1 MDFLSALFNAISN
14 SSGSGGGAFKDN
26 AKSNAKAKAKVQ
38 KAQSKQTNNASKA
51 TSASPSRNIATS
63 PSSTANTRSTVSAS
77 LDSSQ
82 SSKPNYTEDLYAPGV
97 NQPTENNA
105 VGDALDR
112 LSSLV
117 TQPRKAYATEDETK
131 KESKDESKT
140 DEQKANQSKNAAEQQ
155 SADTNTAQ
163 SKQDQS
169 VIDESAK
176 KGYSTLSWEDN
187 MTEWLNSKE
196 GQAYQERLSPEMRK
210 QIKDKGA
217 WSIAQ
222 TAQVYDSDN
231 PDYSMNANDFYN
243 QAHFTDSSG
252 QNSVKDWVNT
262 YKDYDGKGTSIDA
275 NGDGDIS
282 QSEME
287 TWYNWSRKNNSG
299 DPTTWYNN
307 TWGTGADETW
317 NQAYQ
322 NAESALTANL
332 YAQTLANKG
341 KDDWGVQANK
351 DGTVTFGSA
360 DSGAQLTVD
369 QNQAEALSR
378 LVTSDNYNDFM
389 SDSPETIM
397 SGKGYWTDAF
407 RDYNNLA
414 SAENAAST
422 LYSKDSDGKYSDTDG
437 LINSFSDEEKANMI
451 NALGGTSYG
460 VTSSSD
466 GANLAQAGIG
476 GSGGD
481 FLQNAT
487 NFLNDVFSQNLGTGR
502 DVGYDPESGTYSY
515 TGAVDTTDDRRRI
528 SGYDYDDEKYSNAIA
543 NLLAS
548 EALSNE
554 EAYYLM
560 GKDGPTYKDA
570 EGVLY
575 TR

>member
-1 MDFLSALFNAISN
+1 MDFLGALFNAISN

-26 AKSNAKAKAKVQ
+26 AKSNAKAKARTQ
-38 KAQSKQTNNASKA
+38 KAQSKQTGNVNKVAN
-51 TSASPSRNIATS
+51 TSASHSAATS
-63 PSSTANTRSTVSAS
+63 PSSTVSTRSTVSSS
-77 LDSSQ
+77 LGSPQ
-82 SSKPNYTEDLYAPGV
+82 SSKPSYTENLYAPGV

-117 TQPRKAYATEDETK
+117 TQPRKAYATENEDK
-131 KESKDESKT
+131 KDKSESKT
-140 DEQKANQSKNAAEQQ
+140 EEQKANQSTDAAEQQ
-155 SADTNTAQ
+155 SANTDTNQ
-163 SKQDQS
+163 LKQDQS

-196 GQAYQERLSPEMRK
+196 GQAYQQRLSSDMRK
-210 QIKDKGA
+210 QIEDKGA

-222 TAQVYDSDN
+222 TAQVYDADN

-252 QNSVKDWVNT
+252 QNSVKDWINT
-262 YKDYDGKGTSIDA
+262 YKDYDGKGSSLDA
-275 NGDGDIS
+275 DGDGDIS
-282 QSEME
+282 KSEME
-287 TWYNWSRKNNSG
+287 TWYNWSRQNNSG

-322 NAESALTANL
+322 NGESALTANL

-341 KDDWGVQANK
+341 QDDWGVQANN

-360 DSGAQLTVD
+360 NSGAQLTVD

-414 SAENAAST
+414 SAENAANT
-422 LYSKDSDGKYSDTDG
+422 LYSQNSDGKYSDASN

-451 NALGGTSYG
+451 NALSGTTYG
-460 VTSSSD
+460 VTSSAD
-466 GANLAQAGIG
+466 GANLAQAGVG
-476 GSGGD
+476 GSDGD
-481 FLQNAT
+481 FLQGAAS
-487 NFLNDVFSQNLGTGR
+487 FLNDVFSQNLGTGH
-502 DVGYDPESGTYSY
+502 DVGYNPDTGTYSY
-515 TGAVDTTDDRRRI
+515 ASAADTSDDRRRI
-528 SGYDYDDEKYSNAIA
+528 SGYDYDDDKYSNAIA

>member
-1 MDFLSALFNAISN
+1 MDFLSALFNAVSN

-38 KAQSKQTNNASKA
+38 KAQSKQTNNAAKA
-51 TSASPSRNIATS
+51 SSASTSHRAATS
-63 PSSTANTRSTVSAS
+63 PSSTASTRSTVNSS
-77 LDSSQ
+77 LGSSQ
-82 SSKPNYTEDLYAPGV
+82 SSKPSYTEDLYAPGM
-97 NQPTENNA
+97 NQPSENNA

-117 TQPRKAYATEDETK
+117 TQPRKAYATENET
-131 KESKDESKT
+131 EKDKSESKT
-140 DEQKANQSKNAAEQQ
+140 DEQKTNQTTNATEQQ
-155 SADTNTAQ
+155 AADTGSSQ

-210 QIKDKGA
+210 QIDDKGA

-222 TAQVYDSDN
+222 TAQVYDSDH

-252 QNSVKDWVNT
+252 QNSVKDWIDT
-262 YKDYDGKGTSIDA
+262 YKDYDGKGTSLDA
-275 NGDGDIS
+275 DGDGDIS
-282 QSEME
+282 KSEME
-287 TWYNWSRKNNSG
+287 TWYNWSRQNNSG
-299 DPTTWYNN
+299 DPTTWYND

-322 NAESALTANL
+322 NGESALTANL
-332 YAQTLANKG
+332 YAQTLANQG
-341 KDDWGVQANK
+341 QDDWGVQAND

-360 DSGAQLTVD
+360 NSGAQLTVD
-369 QNQAEALSR
+369 QNQAEALNR

-414 SAENAAST
+414 SAENAANA
-422 LYSKDSDGKYSDTDG
+422 LYSQDSDGKYSDASN

-451 NALGGTSYG
+451 NALGGTAYG
-460 VTSSSD
+460 VTSSAD
-466 GANLAQAGIG
+466 GANLAQAGANN
-476 GSGGD
+476 SDGD
-481 FLQNAT
+481 FLQNAAS
-487 NFLNDVFSQNLGTGR
+487 FLNDVFSQNLGTGH
-502 DVGYDPESGTYSY
+502 DAGYDPNTGTYSY
-515 TGAVDTTDDRRRI
+515 VGQADTSDDRRRI
-528 SGYDYDDEKYSNAIA
+528 SGYDYDDDKYSNAIA

>member
-1 MDFLSALFNAISN
+1 MDFLGALFNAISN

-26 AKSNAKAKAKVQ
+26 SKSNAKAKAKVQ
-38 KAQSKQTNNASKA
+38 KAQSRQANNVSKA
-51 TSASPSRNIATS
+51 TNASASRSAATS
-63 PSSTANTRSTVSAS
+63 PSSTTSTRSTVSSS
-77 LDSSQ
+77 LGSSQ
-82 SSKPNYTEDLYAPGV
+82 SSKPSYTESLYAPGV

-117 TQPRKAYATEDETK
+117 PQPRKAYATEDETEK
-131 KESKDESKT
+131 DKSESKA
-140 DEQKANQSKNAAEQQ
+140 DEQKANQSANTTEQQ
-155 SADTNTAQ
+155 SANTDTAQ

-196 GQAYQERLSPEMRK
+196 GQAYQQRLSSDMRK
-210 QIKDKGA
+210 QIEDKGA

-252 QNSVKDWVNT
+252 QNSVKDWINT

-275 NGDGDIS
+275 DGNGDIS
-282 QSEME
+282 QAEME
-287 TWYNWSRKNNSG
+287 NWYNWSRKNNSG
-299 DPTTWYNN
+299 DPTTWYND

-322 NAESALTANL
+322 NGESALTANL

-341 KDDWGVQANK
+341 QDDWGVQANN

-360 DSGAQLTVD
+360 NSGAQLTVD

-414 SAENAAST
+414 SAENAANT
-422 LYSKDSDGKYSDTDG
+422 LYSKDSDGKYSDASG

-451 NALGGTSYG
+451 NALGGTAYG
-460 VTSSSD
+460 VTSSAD
-466 GANLAQAGIG
+466 GANLAQAGTG
-476 GSGGD
+476 NVSGD
-481 FLQNAT
+481 FLENAAS
-487 NFLNDVFSQNLGTGR
+487 FLNDVFSQNLGTGH
-502 DVGYDPESGTYSY
+502 DVGYNPDTGTYSY
-515 TGAVDTTDDRRRI
+515 TGAADTSDDRRRI
-528 SGYDYDDEKYSNAIA
+528 SGYDYDDDKYSNAIA